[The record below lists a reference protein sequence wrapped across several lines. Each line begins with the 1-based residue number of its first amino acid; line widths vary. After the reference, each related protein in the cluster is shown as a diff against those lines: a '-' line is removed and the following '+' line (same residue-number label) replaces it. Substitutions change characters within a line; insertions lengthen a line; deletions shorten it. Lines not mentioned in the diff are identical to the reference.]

1 MSEQAVLRFP
11 TRPGQPPGAAPPAQ
25 PSTEPPAEPSV
36 ESSAEP
42 PPDALDRLGRD
53 ADGRQVWAALGATGR
68 IAEVYR
74 DGDPAAG
81 VDQARLAAL
90 LADVDARVGIP
101 ALLPVVIQLA
111 TSVPLL
117 TLDPVGGPAARAL
130 ADALTGTSVTALAAT
145 DEAAGSD
152 LTALGTE
159 LRISPQG
166 LELNGG
172 KRWIAAATHA
182 GQFLVLARH
191 RPGRHF
197 TSFTWVLVPATAPGV
212 QVEAADTEL
221 FAGSG
226 TGHIRFDGVRL
237 PREHLVGRPGRGLVA
252 FAAHISV
259 ERLAGALWGVALC
272 RRVLTDTKRWL
283 ERRQVGDGPLWQ
295 LESVRQR
302 YATCLLLV
310 RQLHAMTRDLG
321 PRVVDAHDATAAA
334 LLKSSAALTLE
345 RVLAECAQFR
355 GAEGFTASGM
365 QQTRAQAALW
375 SIGGGT
381 TEVVLSTVAGSADT
395 VLAELAP

>member
-1 MSEQAVLRFP
+1 MSDQAVLRFP
-11 TRPGQPPGAAPPAQ
+11 TRPGHPLAGPPEVLAA
-25 PSTEPPAEPSV
+25 
-36 ESSAEP
+36 
-42 PPDALDRLGRD
+42 ALDRLGPHP
-53 ADGRQVWAALGATGR
+53 DGRQVWAALGATGR
-68 IAEVYR
+68 TAQVYR
-74 DGDPAAG
+74 GGDPAAG

-90 LADVDARVGIP
+90 LADADARVGIP
-101 ALLPVVIQLA
+101 ALLPVVVQLA

-117 TLDPVGGPAARAL
+117 TLAPAQGPAARAL
-130 ADALTGTSVTALAAT
+130 SAALTGASVTALAAS

-152 LTALGTE
+152 LTALSTE
-159 LRISPQG
+159 VRIGPDE
-166 LELNGG
+166 LELSGT

-182 GQFLVLARH
+182 DQLLVLARH

-197 TSFTWVLVPATAPGV
+197 TSFTWVLVPSDAPGV
-212 QVEAADTEL
+212 RVEAAESEL

-237 PREHLVGRPGRGLVA
+237 PREHLVGRPGRGLAA

-272 RRVLTDTKRWL
+272 RRVLADTKRWL
-283 ERRQVGDGPLWQ
+283 EGRQVGEGPLWQ
-295 LESVRQR
+295 LASVRQR
-302 YATCLLLV
+302 YATCLVLV

-321 PRVVDAHDATAAA
+321 PRVVDKQDATAAA
-334 LLKSSAALTLE
+334 LLKSSAAFTLE

-355 GAEGFTASGM
+355 GAEGFTTSGI
-365 QQTRAQAALW
+365 QQVRAQAALW
-375 SIGGGT
+375 GIGGGT